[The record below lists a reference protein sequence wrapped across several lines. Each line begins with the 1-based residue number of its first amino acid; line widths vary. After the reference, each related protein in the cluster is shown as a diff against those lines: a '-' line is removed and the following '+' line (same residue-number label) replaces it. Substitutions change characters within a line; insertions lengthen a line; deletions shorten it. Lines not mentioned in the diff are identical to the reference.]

1 MKRFLINTVV
11 LVSLVLGTLLAVYL
25 LPVPYKHQL
34 AAILNKIE
42 LLKDGRQN
50 RIILVGG
57 SGLYCGI
64 DSEML
69 QKKLGRPV
77 VNMGLYFGFGITPLL
92 REIRPYLHPGDV
104 VVMIPEYTVIL
115 DKYDDFARRWLFAL
129 APNRNLLYY
138 YQNTPEPFKTFV
150 IDFSGLIQSKFESI
164 PVIARAML
172 HTGRFSGWFE
182 NGYVSFHDEFNGE
195 GDSLKGFPSVAF
207 PKGKG
212 RSIFSPGY
220 RDQSLV
226 AVNTFCRETK
236 RQGIQALFVFP
247 AYASEEYYPVSD
259 EFRHYAQR
267 LKNEL
272 LCPVIGSPRDFLYPY
287 RFFSDNVNHLTAE
300 GKRRRTEKLIELLA
314 KQPMMSLA
322 LGSIREKIALT
333 KPGLNGRHFVRM

>member
-1 MKRFLINTVV
+1 MKRFLIHTAV

-25 LPVPYKHQL
+25 LPVPYKHHL
-34 AAILNKIE
+34 AAILNKMD
-42 LLKDGRQN
+42 LLKDGRRN

-104 VVMIPEYTVIL
+104 VVMIPEYTVML
-115 DKYDDFARRWLFAL
+115 DKYDDFARRWLFTL
-129 APNRNLLYY
+129 APNSNLLHY

-150 IDFSGLIQSKFESI
+150 VDFSGLIQSKLESI

-172 HTGRFSGWFE
+172 RTGRFSGWFN

-195 GDSLKGFPSVAF
+195 GDSLNGFPSIAF

-212 RSIFSPGY
+212 RSVFLPGY
-220 RDQSLV
+220 RDQSLA
-226 AVNTFCRETK
+226 AVNTFCREAK
-236 RQGIQALFVFP
+236 EQGIQALFVFP
-247 AYASEEYYPVSD
+247 AYASEEYALVSG
-259 EFRHYAQR
+259 EFLHYAQR

-272 LCPVIGSPRDFLYPY
+272 LCPVVGSPGDFLYPY
-287 RFFSDNVNHLTAE
+287 RFFADNENHLTAE
-300 GKRRRTEKLIELLA
+300 GKRRRTERLVELLE
-314 KQPMMSLA
+314 KQPMVSLA
-322 LGSIREKIALT
+322 PGSIRAEIAPRENRT
-333 KPGLNGRHFVRM
+333 QR